1 MTKQQ
6 QLHSNRMDRF
16 NKADLQTFKEIPYV
30 IGKKGEHSKTLSHCI
45 NVKNSKGEKV
55 GEI

>member
-1 MTKQQ
+1 
-6 QLHSNRMDRF
+6 MDRF
-16 NKADLQTFKEIPYV
+16 NKADLQKFKEIPYV